1 MQELSALLQH
11 ALTGDAEAYASVV
24 KRFQRM
30 AFGCAHAILG
40 DFHLAED
47 ACQEAFVQAFQQLHK
62 LRDHERFPAWLRRI
76 VRTQCC
82 RLTRGWR
89 PASVPLDRA
98 GPVPSQQAD
107 PADRA
112 ETREIREKVREAL
125 RRLPEPGRTTAT
137 LFYIDG
143 FDQARIA
150 DILEAP
156 LGTVKRRLHDSR
168 QRLKRTISPAVV
180 DTWLDLPG
188 RAVADIA
195 AVVRTPKVTARRP
208 EHGAQRPPAVVRRT
222 QPRAAVLPTPSYPIR
237 SEGET
242 AMDGSKL
249 NAALITFWDALE
261 NLQTAGLPLLR
272 SLNTLADEASAPAI
286 KTLAQCL
293 AEQVTRGASLSEA
306 MAALGVFLP
315 GEVELI
321 AMGEEGGTLDNM
333 CRQVADKLR
342 KGACLRERAAVTAT
356 GIKKANR
363 DAALPDMTRKAEAV
377 LKAACESN
385 ASDVHVEQMAD
396 ETHVRYRIDGV
407 LRDIEAMPKR
417 EGRSLCLAIKDL
429 ASMDLAETRLPQTAR
444 AQFNTGGKEY
454 DLRIGA
460 TPTTHGESVTVR
472 LLAAAS
478 LAVKLEHL
486 CGPED
491 AEQLKT
497 LAGLRHGLVF
507 VTGPTGCGKTTILY
521 ALIRQIREE
530 HPGAKLCSVEDPI
543 EYFLEGVS
551 QTQVDPSIGLT
562 AAVALKHQLACDPDV
577 ILMGHLA
584 AGPDDRETADVMV
597 QGALSGHL
605 LMATLHAQDAFAAL
619 KQVMEL
625 IPRRD
630 LLADALA
637 AITSQRLIRRVCQKC
652 KTKYS
657 ASEEDLR
664 TMGIDSPSSEV
675 TLYKGK
681 GCTTCKGTGYRGRM
695 GIYEVL
701 RVGDEVAEAI
711 ASAAELPLIAQAA
724 IESGMRTLRQSG
736 VAAALTGMTTLA
748 EVLRV
753 TGHRGT

>member
-30 AFGCAHAILG
+30 AFGCAHAMLG

-47 ACQEAFVQAFQQLHK
+47 ACQEAFVQAFQQLPK

-98 GPVPSQQAD
+98 KVVASQYAS

-112 ETREIREKVREAL
+112 EAVEIRGKVREAL

-156 LGTVKRRLHDSR
+156 LGTIKRRLHDSR
-168 QRLKRTISPAVV
+168 QRLKRSMAPAVV
-180 DTWLDLPG
+180 DTWLDVSG
-188 RAVADIA
+188 RAVRHMP
-195 AVVRTPKVTARRP
+195 AVVRAPMATTRRS

-222 QPRAAVLPTPSYPIR
+222 QPSAAVLPAPNSPIE
-237 SEGET
+237 SEGDA

-272 SLNTLADEASAPAI
+272 SLNALAAEADAPEMKALAAGLATLVS
-286 KTLAQCL
+286 
-293 AEQVTRGASLSEA
+293 RGASLSKA
-306 MAALGVFLP
+306 MDALGVFLP
-315 GEVELI
+315 GEVELV
-321 AMGEEGGTLDNM
+321 AVGEDKGVLDHT
-333 CRQVADKLR
+333 CRHVADKLR
-342 KGACLRERAAVTAT
+342 KRACLGQRPAITAS
-356 GIKKANR
+356 GLKKATR
-363 DAALPDMTRKAEAV
+363 EHGLPDMTRKAEAIMA
-377 LKAACESN
+377 AACRAR
-385 ASDVHVEQMAD
+385 ASDVHIEQSAD

-407 LRDIEAMPKR
+407 IQEIETMPKTD
-417 EGRSLCLAIKDL
+417 GRAVCMALKDM
-429 ASMDLAETRLPQTAR
+429 AHMDLCEQRLPQTGR
-444 AQFNTGGKEY
+444 ALFNKTGKEY
-454 DLRIGA
+454 DFRISS
-460 TPTTHGESVTVR
+460 TPTAHGENVTAR
-472 LLAAAS
+472 LATAS
-478 LAVKLEHL
+478 IDVKLENL

-491 AEQLKT
+491 VKL
-497 LAGLRHGLVF
+497 LAAVAGIPHGIVF
-507 VTGPTGCGKTTILY
+507 VTGPTGSGKTTILY
-521 ALIRQIREE
+521 ALMRHIQAHR
-530 HPGAKLCSVEDPI
+530 PGWKFCSVEDPI
-543 EYFLEGVS
+543 EYCLEGVS
-551 QTQVDPSIGLT
+551 QTQVDASIGLT
-562 AAVALKHQLACDPDV
+562 SAVALKHQLTCDPDV

-584 AGPDDRETADVMV
+584 AGADDRETADVMV
-597 QGALSGHL
+597 QGALTGHL

-630 LLADALA
+630 LLADAVGAL
-637 AITSQRLIRRVCQKC
+637 TSQRLIRRVCQKC
-652 KTKYS
+652 KTKYA
-657 ASEEDLR
+657 ASEEELR
-664 TMGIDSPSSEV
+664 AMGVDAPSSDV
-675 TLYKGK
+675 PLYRAK
-681 GCTTCKGTGYRGRM
+681 GCSTCNGTGYRGRM

-701 RVGDEVAEAI
+701 RVGDEVARAI
-711 ASAAELPLIAQAA
+711 ADGAELPLIRQAA
-724 IESGMRTLRQSG
+724 MDAGMRTLRQSG
-736 VAAALTGMTTLA
+736 IAAARAGLTTLQ

-753 TGHRGT
+753 TSYRST